1 MSGPGVFTGY
11 LNDTH
16 NLGAFVAP
24 GWVNSG
30 DLGRLDE
37 DGYLWVTGRA
47 KDLIIRGAH
56 NIDPMPIEELFYQHP
71 EVALVAIVGQPD
83 AYAGEVPLAY
93 VQLKPGAT
101 VTAAQLLDHVRQRT
115 PERAAVPVAV
125 RLIDAVPLTGVGKV
139 FKPQLRWD
147 AAQTVFAQL
156 LAPLSTDTVKVTVVV
171 VADGQ
176 HGTLARVTLQTAGG
190 EALAPAV
197 REAAVQRVH
206 SVLNPF
212 VIRHVVLE

>member
-1 MSGPGVFTGY
+1 M
-11 LNDTH
+11 
-16 NLGAFVAP
+16 
-24 GWVNSG
+24 
-30 DLGRLDE
+30 
-37 DGYLWVTGRA
+37 
-47 KDLIIRGAH
+47 
-56 NIDPMPIEELFYQHP
+56 
-71 EVALVAIVGQPD
+71 
-83 AYAGEVPLAY
+83 PLAY

-115 PERAAVPVAV
+115 SERAAVPVAV

-156 LAPLSTDTVKVTVVV
+156 LAPLSTDTVTVTVVV
-171 VADGQ
+171 AADGQ
-176 HGTLARVTLQTAGG
+176 HGTLARVTLQTKGG
-190 EALAPAV
+190 EALTPAV
-197 REAAVQRVH
+197 REAAVQQVH

>member
-1 MSGPGVFTGY
+1 M
-11 LNDTH
+11 
-16 NLGAFVAP
+16 
-24 GWVNSG
+24 
-30 DLGRLDE
+30 
-37 DGYLWVTGRA
+37 
-47 KDLIIRGAH
+47 
-56 NIDPMPIEELFYQHP
+56 
-71 EVALVAIVGQPD
+71 
-83 AYAGEVPLAY
+83 
-93 VQLKPGAT
+93 
-101 VTAAQLLDHVRQRT
+101 
-115 PERAAVPVAV
+115 